1 MVIFLF
7 VACIF
12 FFLLSDQK
20 SVIMLQLVAYPLCL
34 FPEIQQ
40 SCVKPMSAS
49 LAAQTVYVSSEV
61 PLCVPIP
68 AC

>member
-7 VACIF
+7 VACI

-40 SCVKPMSAS
+40 NCVKPMSAS